1 MAARIRARHS
11 EVTRV
16 LLFGSVARG
25 DFSAQSDLDL
35 LIVLK
40 SSGLP
45 VADRIGT
52 FLEECAA
59 YPTDVFPLTED
70 ELRER
75 LEHGDPFWRKAVR
88 EGVECTG
95 TASS

>member
-1 MAARIRARHS
+1 MAAQIQARHT

-40 SSGLP
+40 SSSLP

-52 FLEECAA
+52 FLKECAA

-75 LEHGDPFWRKAVR
+75 LERGDPFWRKAVR
-88 EGVECTG
+88 EAVDC
-95 TASS
+95 ASGAPS